1 MFILVTGG
9 ARSGRSNYAL
19 RRGAELGPPP
29 WLYVTGR
36 EETEEVVRKRV
47 DRYRR
52 DKEAIWRTAPMPRV
66 LPPLIGQAEHDGIG
80 ALVVDGFVDWLAKR
94 LNSLPVGN
102 EGALLTEVEELSEK
116 LVRSPVPI
124 LVVTQELGQGIPP
137 PDGSP
142 EQRLLRLV
150 AGANQL
156 LAPQANALALMVAG
170 VPLRVR

>member
-1 MFILVTGG
+1 MFILVIGG

-19 RRGAELGPPP
+19 RRAAELGPPP

-52 DKEAIWRTAPMPRV
+52 DKEAIWRTVPMPTGLV
-66 LPPLIGQAEHDGIG
+66 SLVTQAEHEGMG

-94 LNSLPVGN
+94 VTSLPVGG
-102 EGALLTEVEELSEK
+102 EAALLTEVEELSEK
-116 LVRSPVPI
+116 LMRSPVPT
-124 LVVTQELGQGIPP
+124 LVVTQELGQGTPP
-137 PDGSP
+137 ADGSA

-150 AGANQL
+150 AGANQA
-156 LAPQANALALMVAG
+156 LAPQANALVLMVAG